1 MSVLLGYTKHWWQGL
16 AIVLSSLSA
25 GAPSFGGLGGCF
37 MCMYSFSNVIYQ
49 VVPLP
54 DVTYPVTLPYF

>member
-1 MSVLLGYTKHWWQGL
+1 MSVLLGYTKHWWQDL

-37 MCMYSFSNVIYQ
+37 LWGRDKIVCVKM
-49 VVPLP
+49 VVG
-54 DVTYPVTLPYF
+54 